1 MKRIIILAS
10 GIFLTGNGKG
20 IKQMMAEDRVKFD
33 RHVLTQGEHEQFKSF
48 TELSPEAQE
57 VRNTQFDYS
66 PISYTVWHS
75 YSMNKYDS
83 YCRFRV

>member
-10 GIFLTGNGKG
+10 GIILTGNGKG

-48 TELSPEAQE
+48 SDLSPEAQE
-57 VRNTQFDYS
+57 VLNAHNLQSSLFFTDTFCRIFFD
-66 PISYTVWHS
+66 TFF
-75 YSMNKYDS
+75 K
-83 YCRFRV
+83 